1 MIHRLQIMA
10 SKKKIDPNTTKLR
23 KLMADNGLKAKDV
36 AAIVRR
42 EPITVNIWR
51 CADNRRVIPTEL
63 LNLVELTIKA
73 SK

>member
-1 MIHRLQIMA
+1 MA
-10 SKKKIDPNTTKLR
+10 TTKKLHPNTRKLR
-23 KLMADNGLKAKDV
+23 QLMADNSLKAKDV

-73 SK
+73 GK